1 MPINTIVVDA
11 SPLIVL
17 YKSGLIDIL
26 PRLFT
31 DVLVPE
37 AVWTE
42 VTGGGSADAAAN
54 KLPVAEWAR
63 LTPVAVTDPTIVG
76 WSLGAGESEVLSLAQ
91 VTPAAHAMLD
101 DKAARA
107 CARTLKIPVLGTG
120 AALVSAKRRGIIDSM
135 SVALQQLADAG
146 LWLSDDIM
154 RLLREQAG
162 E

>member
-1 MPINTIVVDA
+1 MPVNTIVVDA

-26 PRLFT
+26 PQLFT
-31 DVLVPE
+31 GVLVPE

-42 VTGGGSADAAAN
+42 VVNGGSTDAAAN
-54 KLPVAEWAR
+54 RLPLAEWAR
-63 LTPVAVTDPTIVG
+63 LTPVTVTDPTIAA

-107 CARTLKIPVLGTG
+107 CAHTLKIPVLGTA
-120 AALVSAKRRGIIDSM
+120 AALVLAKRRGIIDSV

-146 LWLSDDIM
+146 LWLSDDIIT
-154 RLLREQAG
+154 LLKEQAG